1 MAGAG
6 VVSTSSGVPVI
17 LLRSS
22 PAWNGRCWNDRF
34 SGQTAERYRL
44 RSSPAWNGRCWLAR
58 ALDWITRKGVAI
70 LTGLE
75 WPVLDL
81 AVAGEKAVGA
91 VAILTGLEWPVLAIT
106 CKFGYSGALVLRSSP
121 TWNGRCWAPA
131 ARVAVWTQDGLRSS
145 PTWNGRCWR
154 DGVAPGVR
162 LGEEVAIL
170 TDLEWP
176 VLVCVHTCGV
186 SPPI

>member
-44 RSSPAWNGRCWLAR
+44 RSSPAWNGRCW
-58 ALDWITRKGVAI
+58 
-70 LTGLE
+70 
-75 WPVLDL
+75 
-81 AVAGEKAVGA
+81 
-91 VAILTGLEWPVLAIT
+91 
-106 CKFGYSGALVLRSSP
+106 
-121 TWNGRCWAPA
+121 APA

-154 DGVAPGVR
+154 DGEAPGVR